1 MIKHAHASQVWVDLS
16 TDDDQV
22 TLTIQDNGTGFSRE
36 QPGSNGIG
44 LAGLRERI
52 TIAGGALTISSTPKR
67 GTILSAQFPWP
78 SDVLAGEVIMI
89 RVLIAEDHLMVRAG
103 IRALLEKAGD
113 IHVMGEASNGQEAI
127 EMTEALKPDVLIMD
141 IMMPR
146 MNGIQAA
153 ENIREMR
160 LPTYILLLSM
170 YSDEG
175 FVHQALQCGVKGY
188 VLKSSVSDELL
199 WAVRAV
205 ASGKTYLSNPISEIV
220 VESSIH
226 PHTTLQD
233 GDPLSA
239 LSPREKEILQLIA
252 EEHTSAEIG
261 KMLFISEK
269 TVEKHRTKLMEKLN
283 VRNLAGLVRLA
294 VKYHLVDK

>member
-1 MIKHAHASQVWVDLS
+1 
-16 TDDDQV
+16 
-22 TLTIQDNGTGFSRE
+22 
-36 QPGSNGIG
+36 
-44 LAGLRERI
+44 
-52 TIAGGALTISSTPKR
+52 
-67 GTILSAQFPWP
+67 
-78 SDVLAGEVIMI
+78 MI

-113 IHVMGEASNGQEAI
+113 IHVMGEASNGQEAV

-153 ENIREMR
+153 ENIREKR
-160 LPTYILLLSM
+160 LSTHILLLSM

-199 WAVRAV
+199 WAVHAV
-205 ASGKTYLSNPISEIV
+205 ASGKTYLSSPISEIV
-220 VESSIH
+220 VESSINPH
-226 PHTTLQD
+226 PGLQD
-233 GDPLSA
+233 GDPLSI

-294 VKYHLVDK
+294 VKYHLVDRDA

>member
-1 MIKHAHASQVWVDLS
+1 
-16 TDDDQV
+16 
-22 TLTIQDNGTGFSRE
+22 
-36 QPGSNGIG
+36 
-44 LAGLRERI
+44 
-52 TIAGGALTISSTPKR
+52 
-67 GTILSAQFPWP
+67 
-78 SDVLAGEVIMI
+78 MI

-103 IRALLEKAGD
+103 IRILLEKSGD
-113 IHVMGEASNGQEAI
+113 IHVLGEASNGQEAI
-127 EMTEALKPDVLIMD
+127 EMTELLKPDVLIMD

-153 ENIREMR
+153 ENIRDMK

-175 FVHQALQCGVKGY
+175 IVHQALQCGVKGY
-188 VLKSSVSDELL
+188 VLKSSVSDELI

-205 ASGKTYLSNPISEIV
+205 AGGKTYLSSPISEMIV
-220 VESSIH
+220 ENAIN
-226 PHTTLQD
+226 PHSMIQNS
-233 GDPLSA
+233 DPLSS
-239 LSPREKEILQLIA
+239 LSPREKEVLQLIA
-252 EEHTSAEIG
+252 EEYTSAEIG

-294 VKYHLVDK
+294 VKYHLVDKDA

>member
-1 MIKHAHASQVWVDLS
+1 
-16 TDDDQV
+16 
-22 TLTIQDNGTGFSRE
+22 
-36 QPGSNGIG
+36 
-44 LAGLRERI
+44 
-52 TIAGGALTISSTPKR
+52 
-67 GTILSAQFPWP
+67 
-78 SDVLAGEVIMI
+78 MI

-127 EMTEALKPDVLIMD
+127 EMAEQLRPDVLIMD

-146 MNGIQAA
+146 MNGIQAS
-153 ENIREMR
+153 ENIQELK
-160 LPTYILLLSM
+160 LPTYVLLLSM
-170 YSDEG
+170 YSDAG

-205 ASGKTYLSNPISEIV
+205 ASGKTFLSSPVSEIV
-220 VESSIH
+220 VESAIN
-226 PHTTLQD
+226 PHTSLQD
-233 GDPLSA
+233 SQPLSN

-252 EEHTSAEIG
+252 EEYTSAEIG
-261 KMLFISEK
+261 KLLFISEK
-269 TVEKHRTKLMEKLN
+269 TVEKHRGRLMEKLN

-294 VKYHLVDK
+294 VKYHLVDKDA

>member
-1 MIKHAHASQVWVDLS
+1 MIH
-16 TDDDQV
+16 
-22 TLTIQDNGTGFSRE
+22 
-36 QPGSNGIG
+36 
-44 LAGLRERI
+44 
-52 TIAGGALTISSTPKR
+52 
-67 GTILSAQFPWP
+67 
-78 SDVLAGEVIMI
+78 
-89 RVLIAEDHLMVRAG
+89 VLIAEDHLMVRAG

-160 LPTYILLLSM
+160 LPTHILLLSM

-252 EEHTSAEIG
+252 EEYTSAEIG

-294 VKYHLVDK
+294 VKYHLVDRDG

>member
-1 MIKHAHASQVWVDLS
+1 
-16 TDDDQV
+16 
-22 TLTIQDNGTGFSRE
+22 
-36 QPGSNGIG
+36 
-44 LAGLRERI
+44 
-52 TIAGGALTISSTPKR
+52 
-67 GTILSAQFPWP
+67 
-78 SDVLAGEVIMI
+78 
-89 RVLIAEDHLMVRAG
+89 MVRAG

-113 IHVMGEASNGQEAI
+113 IHVLGEASNGQEAI
-127 EMTEALKPDVLIMD
+127 EMTETLKPDVLIMD

-153 ENIREMR
+153 ENIRE
-160 LPTYILLLSM
+160 LKLSTHILLLSM

-205 ASGKTYLSNPISEIV
+205 ASGKTYLSSPISEIV
-220 VESSIH
+220 VESAIH
-226 PHTTLQD
+226 PYSGSLD
-233 GDPLSA
+233 GDPLSS

-252 EEHTSAEIG
+252 EEYTSAEIG
-261 KMLFISEK
+261 KMLSISEK

-294 VKYHLVDK
+294 VKYHLVDRDA

>member
-1 MIKHAHASQVWVDLS
+1 
-16 TDDDQV
+16 
-22 TLTIQDNGTGFSRE
+22 
-36 QPGSNGIG
+36 
-44 LAGLRERI
+44 
-52 TIAGGALTISSTPKR
+52 
-67 GTILSAQFPWP
+67 
-78 SDVLAGEVIMI
+78 MI

-127 EMTEALKPDVLIMD
+127 EMTEAFKPDVLIMD

-153 ENIREMR
+153 ENMRDLR
-160 LPTYILLLSM
+160 LPTHILLLSM

-220 VESSIH
+220 VEHAIN
-226 PHTTLQD
+226 PHLAVQD
-233 GDPLSA
+233 GDPLST

-252 EEHTSAEIG
+252 EEYTSAEIG

-294 VKYHLVDK
+294 VKYHLVDRDV

>member
-1 MIKHAHASQVWVDLS
+1 
-16 TDDDQV
+16 
-22 TLTIQDNGTGFSRE
+22 
-36 QPGSNGIG
+36 
-44 LAGLRERI
+44 
-52 TIAGGALTISSTPKR
+52 
-67 GTILSAQFPWP
+67 
-78 SDVLAGEVIMI
+78 MI

-127 EMTEALKPDVLIMD
+127 EMTETLKPDVLIMD

-153 ENIREMR
+153 ENLREMR
-160 LPTYILLLSM
+160 LPTNILLLSM

-205 ASGKTYLSNPISEIV
+205 ASGKTYLSDPISEIV
-220 VESSIH
+220 VESAIH
-226 PHTTLQD
+226 SHAALQD
-233 GDPLSA
+233 GDPLSN

-252 EEHTSAEIG
+252 EEYTSAEIG

-294 VKYHLVDK
+294 VKYHLVDRDA

>member
-1 MIKHAHASQVWVDLS
+1 MIH
-16 TDDDQV
+16 
-22 TLTIQDNGTGFSRE
+22 
-36 QPGSNGIG
+36 
-44 LAGLRERI
+44 
-52 TIAGGALTISSTPKR
+52 
-67 GTILSAQFPWP
+67 
-78 SDVLAGEVIMI
+78 
-89 RVLIAEDHLMVRAG
+89 VLIAEDHLMVREG

-127 EMTEALKPDVLIMD
+127 EMTGALKPDVLIMD

-153 ENIREMR
+153 ANIRELK

-175 FVHQALQCGVKGY
+175 FVHQALQYGVKGY

-205 ASGKTYLSNPISEIV
+205 AGGQTYFSSSISEIV
-220 VESSIH
+220 ESVTN
-226 PHTTLQD
+226 PHSTLQD
-233 GDPLSA
+233 GDPLSG
-239 LSPREKEILQLIA
+239 LSPREKEVLQLIA

-261 KMLFISEK
+261 KMLFITEK

-294 VKYHLVDK
+294 VKYHLVDKDS

>member
-1 MIKHAHASQVWVDLS
+1 
-16 TDDDQV
+16 
-22 TLTIQDNGTGFSRE
+22 
-36 QPGSNGIG
+36 
-44 LAGLRERI
+44 
-52 TIAGGALTISSTPKR
+52 
-67 GTILSAQFPWP
+67 
-78 SDVLAGEVIMI
+78 MI

-113 IHVMGEASNGQEAI
+113 IHVLGEASNGQEAV
-127 EMTEALKPDVLIMD
+127 EMTEELKPDVLIMD

-153 ENIREMR
+153 ENIREKR
-160 LPTYILLLSM
+160 LPTFILLLSM

-199 WAVRAV
+199 WAVHAV
-205 ASGKTYLSNPISEIV
+205 AGGKTYLSSLISEIV
-220 VESSIH
+220 VESSIN
-226 PHTTLQD
+226 PRPTLQD

-261 KMLFISEK
+261 KILFISEK

-294 VKYHLVDK
+294 VKYHLVDRDA

>member
-1 MIKHAHASQVWVDLS
+1 
-16 TDDDQV
+16 
-22 TLTIQDNGTGFSRE
+22 
-36 QPGSNGIG
+36 
-44 LAGLRERI
+44 
-52 TIAGGALTISSTPKR
+52 
-67 GTILSAQFPWP
+67 
-78 SDVLAGEVIMI
+78 
-89 RVLIAEDHLMVRAG
+89 MVRAG

-113 IHVMGEASNGQEAI
+113 IHVMGEASNGQEAV

-153 ENIREMR
+153 ANIHELK

-205 ASGKTYLSNPISEIV
+205 ASGKMYLSSPISEIV
-220 VESSIH
+220 VESAINPRS
-226 PHTTLQD
+226 TVQD
-233 GDPLSA
+233 GEPLSN

-252 EEHTSAEIG
+252 EEHTSAEIAS
-261 KMLFISEK
+261 MLFISEK
-269 TVEKHRTKLMEKLN
+269 TVEKHRKKLMEKLN

-294 VKYHLVDK
+294 VKHHLVDGDA